1 MENDSNNY
9 TKILFR
15 YYSDVLDEEV
25 VETMWA
31 EIIDKEKGVY
41 KLDNIPFY
49 GPSIATDDL
58 FLAEYDEDENYLV
71 YKETI
76 EYSGNSIIQ
85 VVILKDG
92 FDKEIIREKFKLIDC
107 LSQGLNEKYFSVEIN
122 ENIDYLV
129 VKTLLDEYKNSN
141 VIDYAEPCL
150 SEKHRNDLLK

>member
-1 MENDSNNY
+1 MEDNSNNY

-31 EIIDKEKGVY
+31 EIIDKAKGIY
-41 KLDNIPFY
+41 KLDSIPFY

-58 FLAEYDEDENYLV
+58 FLAEYDEDENYIV

-85 VVILKDG
+85 VVILKDD
-92 FDKEIIREKFKLIDC
+92 FDKEIIRERLKLIDC
-107 LSQGLNEKYFSVEIN
+107 LSEGLNKKYFSIEITK
-122 ENIDYLV
+122 NINYSV
-129 VKTLLDEYKNSN
+129 VKTLLNEFKNSDI
-141 VIDYAEPCL
+141 IDYAEPCL
-150 SEKHRNDLLK
+150 SEKHRNDLIK

>member
-1 MENDSNNY
+1 MEDNPSNY

-31 EIIDKEKGVY
+31 ETIDEAKGIY
-41 KLDNIPFY
+41 KLDSIPFY

-58 FLAEYDEDENYLV
+58 FLAEYDEIENFIV
-71 YKETI
+71 FKETI
-76 EYSGNSIIQ
+76 AYSGNSIIQ

-92 FDKEIIREKFKLIDC
+92 FDKEIIRERLKTIDC
-107 LSQGLNEKYFSVEIN
+107 LSEGLNKKYFSVEITK
-122 ENIDYLV
+122 NINYSI
-129 VKTLLDEYKNSN
+129 VKTLLDEYKNSAI
-141 VIDYAEPCL
+141 IDYAEPCF